1 MADDVKNVASETPA
15 GTSPPTEQNLSTSAD
30 TNTGG
35 TEKSGGL
42 IQGITDAFSTLKD
55 TASGNKDKT
64 DKGESSKSET
74 STDKTQKDAADV
86 TKTDTGNALEQAGQ
100 LVGNVK
106 DAIKTAAET
115 AGNAKDALKTAA
127 ETAGNA
133 TGQSSVAQQMKE
145 LGEVQVDKAFVD
157 NSLNML
163 GTLSFDQLIGGPL
176 RAAIKA
182 QRDMAK
188 ETLSYIR
195 EEGLTTDDSGQ
206 SKVTY
211 VTLNFVRNGKQVKMR
226 VPLLTL
232 MPVPRLSITSMT
244 YTFKARVNAQSAAV
258 VTAGSGA
265 SPILQSQTSTDSTP
279 QAPSANADKAAL
291 QKQNT
296 GSAAKSTT
304 TADGKATDGTSDTSG
319 TTTKTTMEQNAIT
332 ALQTTTSATA
342 PTFTASL
349 SSKKDSG
356 ATRDSRYSIET
367 TMDISVTASEG
378 DMPCGI
384 DRLLSVLDSSAE
396 EYDPAGTLQVSADQT
411 TLVSGYA
418 ALTVSYRD
426 GMGVFQPEAIGC
438 SPLEGNGK
446 QPSLLVSGNDKVLV
460 FSEKGAYK
468 VTAGSQ
474 QRIVFVS

>member
-15 GTSPPTEQNLSTSAD
+15 GTSPPTEQNLSTSTD
-30 TNTGG
+30 TNAGG

-42 IQGITDAFSTLKD
+42 IQGGTDALSTLKD
-55 TASGNKDKT
+55 AVSGNKEKT

-100 LVGNVK
+100 LV
-106 DAIKTAAET
+106 
-115 AGNAKDALKTAA
+115 GNAKDALKTAA

-258 VTAGSGA
+258 VTAGSGG
-265 SPILQSQTSTDSTP
+265 SPILQSQTSTGSGP
-279 QAPSANADKAAL
+279 QAPSANGDKAAL

-296 GSAAKSTT
+296 DSVAKSTT
-304 TADGKATDGTSDTSG
+304 TADGKTAEGTSDTSA
-319 TTTKTTMEQNAIT
+319 TTTKTTMEQNTIT
-332 ALQTTTSATA
+332 AVQTTTSATA
-342 PTFTASL
+342 PTFAASL

-384 DRLLSVLDSSAE
+384 DRLLNVLDSSAE

-438 SPLEGNGK
+438 SPLESNGK
-446 QPSLLVSGNDKVLV
+446 QPSLLASGNDMVLV

-468 VTAGSQ
+468 VTGGSQ

>member
-15 GTSPPTEQNLSTSAD
+15 DTSPPTDQNSSTD
-30 TNTGG
+30 TNTG

-42 IQGITDAFSTLKD
+42 IQGITNAIANLKD
-55 TASGNKDKT
+55 SISGNKDKNDNN
-64 DKGESSKSET
+64 DKDEASKDEASKNEASKNEASQDET
-74 STDKTQKDAADV
+74 KKDAADG
-86 TKTDTGNALEQAGQ
+86 TKTGNALEQAGQ
-100 LVGNVK
+100 LAGNV
-106 DAIKTAAET
+106 
-115 AGNAKDALKTAA
+115 KDALKTAS
-127 ETAGNA
+127 ETASSA
-133 TGQSSVAQQMKE
+133 TDQTSVAQQMKE
-145 LGEVQVDKAFVD
+145 LGEVQVDKAFVND
-157 NSLNML
+157 SLNML

-188 ETLSYIR
+188 ETLSYIC

-232 MPVPRLSITSMT
+232 MPVPRLSISSMS

-258 VTAGSGA
+258 VSAGSGV
-265 SPILQSQTSTDSTP
+265 SPILQSQAATDSMP
-279 QAPSANADKAAL
+279 QAPSANGDKAAQ
-291 QKQNT
+291 QKRDT
-296 GSAAKSTT
+296 TDSADT
-304 TADGKATDGTSDTSG
+304 TAGGKTTDKASVTAEAA
-319 TTTKTTMEQNAIT
+319 TKTTTGQDNIT
-332 ALQTTTSATA
+332 SVHSAQTATSATV

-384 DRLLSVLDSSAE
+384 DRLLTVLDSSTE
-396 EYDPAGTLQVSADQT
+396 EYDPAGTLQVSADQA
-411 TLVSGYA
+411 TLVSGHA
-418 ALTVSYRD
+418 ALTASYRD
-426 GMGVFQPEAIGC
+426 SMGVFHPEAIGC
-438 SPLEGNGK
+438 SPLESNGR
-446 QPSLLVSGNDKVLV
+446 QPSLLASGNDMVLV

-468 VTAGSQ
+468 ITGGSL

>member
-15 GTSPPTEQNLSTSAD
+15 DTSPPTYQNSSTD
-30 TNTGG
+30 TNTG

-42 IQGITDAFSTLKD
+42 IQGITNAIANLKD
-55 TASGNKDKT
+55 SISGNKDKNDNN
-64 DKGESSKSET
+64 DKDDSSKNEASQDET
-74 STDKTQKDAADV
+74 KKDAADG
-86 TKTDTGNALEQAGQ
+86 TKTGNALEQAGQ
-100 LVGNVK
+100 LAGNV
-106 DAIKTAAET
+106 
-115 AGNAKDALKTAA
+115 KDALKTAS
-127 ETAGNA
+127 ETASSA
-133 TGQSSVAQQMKE
+133 TDQTSVAQQMKE
-145 LGEVQVDKAFVD
+145 LGEVQVDKAFVN

-232 MPVPRLSITSMT
+232 MPVPRLSISSMT
-244 YTFKARVNAQSAAV
+244 YTFKARVNAQSTAV
-258 VTAGSGA
+258 VSAGSGV
-265 SPILQSQTSTDSTP
+265 SPILQSQTATDSMP
-279 QAPSANADKAAL
+279 QAPSANGGKTTDKASVTAE
-291 QKQNT
+291 
-296 GSAAKSTT
+296 AA
-304 TADGKATDGTSDTSG
+304 
-319 TTTKTTMEQNAIT
+319 TKTTTGQDNIT
-332 ALQTTTSATA
+332 SIHSAQTATSATV

-384 DRLLSVLDSSAE
+384 DRLLTVLDSSTE
-396 EYDPAGTLQVSADQT
+396 EYDPAGTLQVSADQA
-411 TLVSGYA
+411 TLVSGHA
-418 ALTVSYRD
+418 ALTASYRD
-426 GMGVFQPEAIGC
+426 SMGVFHPEAIGC
-438 SPLEGNGK
+438 SPLESNGR
-446 QPSLLVSGNDKVLV
+446 QPSLLASGNDMVLV

-468 VTAGSQ
+468 ITGGSL